1 MCMSDVGTSLCMSDV
16 GTSMCMSHVGTSMC
30 MSHVGTSM
38 CMSHVGTS
46 HKYVSMCQHVLTHA
60 DCCYNRTQSV
70 LELLVDNTHVGT
82 SSTSWA
88 LLDDNRKYYF

>member
-1 MCMSDVGTSLCMSDV
+1 MYQLVDVTCGDQ
-16 GTSMCMSHVGTSMC
+16 HVYVTCGDQLVYVTC
-30 MSHVGTSM
+30 GDQHVYVTCGDQ
-38 CMSHVGTS
+38 HV
-46 HKYVSMCQHVLTHA
+46 YVSMCQYVLTHA